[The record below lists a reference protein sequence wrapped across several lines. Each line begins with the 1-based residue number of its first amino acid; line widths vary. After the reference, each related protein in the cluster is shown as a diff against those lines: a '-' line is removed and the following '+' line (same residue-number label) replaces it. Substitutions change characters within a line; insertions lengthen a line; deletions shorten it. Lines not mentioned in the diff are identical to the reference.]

1 MTALGGGSGLEE
13 FGLSEYE
20 SRAYLA
26 LLKHDSLTVSELA
39 YHAQIPRTKAYAV
52 VKTLVRKGL
61 AELLDK
67 KPVRCRALPPEET
80 LENLILLEEKRVKA
94 MKKELA
100 KLKQKYDEVR
110 KPTDFVDYKYH
121 GVGANALATKVSE
134 MIALSRASIRCIIG
148 SWGVR
153 VLGACKEAL
162 LNAKLNDIKVQII
175 RLWSYGEDEHEA
187 DLPLGFD
194 VRVVR
199 YPLGFDVFL
208 FDEHSVLIVEQ
219 VTGRG
224 VLIPSKEVNSVIS
237 AGLFKRLWSISTP
250 LHLLSTILSL
260 KDGEDVL
267 ELLDPD
273 AVNQAFIRAVASTI
287 QDEDLVGLIGLRF
300 IEELE
305 NIMHI
310 SIFKKP
316 LDINLPI
323 LINLL
328 TKSLGEGSLVRF
340 DPLTKLINIE
350 EPDTQ
355 LVIPASVWFFALSG
369 VLKRNETTLQILQNT
384 HHPDNGKHILQA
396 KIAPKMPKT

>member
-1 MTALGGGSGLEE
+1 VTAMGGRSGLEE

-20 SRAYLA
+20 SRAYLT

-80 LENLILLEEKRVKA
+80 LQNLILLEEKRVKA

-100 KLKQKYDEVR
+100 KLKQKYEEVR
-110 KPTDFVDYKYH
+110 KPTDIVDYKYQ
-121 GVGANALATKVSE
+121 GVGANALATKVAE

-153 VLGACKEAL
+153 VLNACKEAL
-162 LNAKLNDIKVQII
+162 LNAKLNDIKIQII
-175 RLWSYGEDEHEA
+175 RLWSYGEDEQGS
-187 DLPLGFD
+187 DFPLGLD

-208 FDEHSVLIVEQ
+208 FDEYSVLIVEQ
-219 VTGRG
+219 VTGKG

-250 LHLLSTILSL
+250 LNTLSTILSL

-273 AVNQAFIRAVASTI
+273 TVNQAFIRAVSSTI
-287 QDEDLVGLIGLRF
+287 QDEELMGVIGLKF

-305 NIMHI
+305 NAMHI
-310 SIFKKP
+310 SLFSKP

-328 TKSLGEGSLVRF
+328 TQSLGEESLVRF

-350 EPDTQ
+350 EPNTQ
-355 LVIPASVWFFALSG
+355 LLMPASVWFFALSG
-369 VLKRNETTLQILQNT
+369 VLKRNGTALQILQNT
-384 HHPDNGKHILQA
+384 HHPDEGKHILQA
-396 KIAPKMPKT
+396 KILAKAPKT

>member
-1 MTALGGGSGLEE
+1 VTAMGGRSGLEE

-26 LLKHDSLTVSELA
+26 LLKHDSLTVSEVA

-80 LENLILLEEKRVKA
+80 LENLLLLEEKRVKA

-100 KLKQKYDEVR
+100 KLKQRYEEVR
-110 KPTDFVDYKYH
+110 KPTDFVDYKYQ

-134 MIALSRASIRCIIG
+134 MIALSRASIRCMIG

-175 RLWSYGEDEHEA
+175 RLWSYGEDEHGG

-199 YPLGFDVFL
+199 YPLGFDIFL

-219 VTGRG
+219 VMGKG

-237 AGLFKRLWSISTP
+237 TGLFKRLWSISTP
-250 LHLLSTILSL
+250 LHTLSTILSL
-260 KDGEDVL
+260 KDGEDAL

-273 AVNQAFIRAVASTI
+273 SVNQAFIRAVASTI
-287 QDEDLVGLIGLRF
+287 QDEELIGLIGLKF

-305 NIMHI
+305 NAMHI
-310 SIFKKP
+310 SIFSKP

-328 TKSLGEGSLVRF
+328 TQSLGEESSVRF

-355 LVIPASVWFFALSG
+355 LIMPASVWFFALNG

-384 HHPDNGKHILQA
+384 RHPDDGKHILQA
-396 KIAPKMPKT
+396 KISAKAPKT

>member
-1 MTALGGGSGLEE
+1 MGGRSGLEE

-26 LLKHDSLTVSELA
+26 LLKQDSLTVSELA

-61 AELLDK
+61 AELLEK

-100 KLKQKYDEVR
+100 KLKQKYEEVR
-110 KPTDFVDYKYH
+110 KPTDFVDYKYQ

-153 VLGACKEAL
+153 VLSACKEAL
-162 LNAKLNDIKVQII
+162 LNAKLNDTKVQII
-175 RLWSYGEDEHEA
+175 RLWSYGEDEREA
-187 DLPLGFD
+187 DLPPGFD

-237 AGLFKRLWSISTP
+237 TGLFKRLWSISTP
-250 LHLLSTILSL
+250 LHILSTILSL

-305 NIMHI
+305 NVMHV
-310 SIFKKP
+310 SIFRKP
-316 LDINLPI
+316 LDVNLPI

-350 EPDTQ
+350 EPDMH

-384 HHPDNGKHILQA
+384 RHPDDGKHILQA
-396 KIAPKMPKT
+396 KIAIKTPKT

>member
-1 MTALGGGSGLEE
+1 VTELGGRSGLEE

-26 LLKHDSLTVSELA
+26 LLKHDSLSVSELA

-52 VKTLVRKGL
+52 IKTLVRKGL

-80 LENLILLEEKRVKA
+80 LENLILIEEKRVKA

-100 KLKQKYDEVR
+100 KLKQRYEEVR
-110 KPTDFVDYKYH
+110 KPTDFVDYKYQ
-121 GVGANALATKVSE
+121 GVGANALSTKVSE
-134 MIALSRASIRCIIG
+134 MIALSRASIKCMIG

-153 VLGACKEAL
+153 VLCACRESL
-162 LNAKLNDIKVQII
+162 LNAKLNDIRVQII
-175 RLWSYGEDEHEA
+175 RLWSYGEDVHDS

-199 YPLGFDVFL
+199 YPLGFDIFL

-224 VLIPSKEVNSVIS
+224 VLIPSKEVNSIIS
-237 AGLFKRLWSISTP
+237 TGLFKRLWSISTP
-250 LHLLSTILSL
+250 INTLSSILSL

-273 AVNQAFIRAVASTI
+273 TVNQAFIRAVASTI
-287 QDEDLVGLIGLRF
+287 QDEDLVGLIGQRF

-305 NIMHI
+305 NVMHTP
-310 SIFKKP
+310 IFSKP
-316 LDINLPI
+316 IDINLPI

-328 TKSLGEGSLVRF
+328 THSLGEESSVRF

-350 EPDTQ
+350 EPDTH
-355 LVIPASVWFFALSG
+355 LAMPASVWFFALGG
-369 VLKRNETTLQILQNT
+369 VLKRNEVALQILQNT
-384 HHPDNGKHILQA
+384 RHPDDGKHILQA
-396 KIAPKMPKT
+396 KISAKSLKT

>member
-1 MTALGGGSGLEE
+1 MTSRSGLEE

-26 LLKHDSLTVSELA
+26 LLKHDPLTVSELA
-39 YHAQIPRTKAYAV
+39 YYAQIPRTKAYAV

-61 AELLDK
+61 AELIDK

-80 LENLILLEEKRVKA
+80 LENLILLEEKRLKA

-100 KLKQKYDEVR
+100 KLKQKYEEVR
-110 KPTDFVDYKYH
+110 KPTDLVDYKYQ
-121 GVGANALATKVSE
+121 GVGANSLATKVSE
-134 MIALSRASIRCIIG
+134 MITLSRASIRCIIG

-153 VLGACKEAL
+153 LLGACKEAL
-162 LNAKLNDIKVQII
+162 LNAKLNDIRIQII
-175 RLWSYGEDEHEA
+175 RLWSYGEDEHESA
-187 DLPLGFD
+187 LPLGLD
-194 VRVVR
+194 IRVVR

-219 VTGRG
+219 VTGKG
-224 VLIPSKEVNSVIS
+224 VLIPSREVNSVIS
-237 AGLFKRLWSISTP
+237 TGLFKRLWSISTP
-250 LHLLSTILSL
+250 LHILSTILSL

-273 AVNQAFIRAVASTI
+273 TVNQAFIRAVASTI
-287 QDEDLVGLIGLRF
+287 QNEELVEMIGVRF

-305 NIMHI
+305 NAMHI
-310 SIFKKP
+310 SIFSKP

-328 TKSLGEGSLVRF
+328 TQSLGEESSVRF

-355 LVIPASVWFFALSG
+355 LIVPASVWFFALSG

-396 KIAPKMPKT
+396 KIATKIPKT

>member
-1 MTALGGGSGLEE
+1 MTTMGGRAGLEE

-26 LLKHDSLTVSELA
+26 LLKQDSLTVSELA
-39 YHAQIPRTKAYAV
+39 YHAQIPRTKAYSV
-52 VKTLVRKGL
+52 IKTLVRKGL
-61 AELLDK
+61 VEVLDK

-80 LENLILLEEKRVKA
+80 LENLILLEEKRLKA
-94 MKKELA
+94 MKKELT
-100 KLKQKYDEVR
+100 KLKQKYEEVR
-110 KPTDFVDYKYH
+110 KPTDYVDYKYQ
-121 GVGANALATKVSE
+121 GVGANALASKVSE
-134 MIALSRASIRCIIG
+134 MIALCRASIKCLIG

-153 VLGACKEAL
+153 VLSACKEAL

-175 RLWSYGEDEHEA
+175 RLWSYGEDEHQS
-187 DLPLGFD
+187 DLPLGLD

-199 YPLGFDVFL
+199 YPLGFDIFL

-224 VLIPSKEVNSVIS
+224 VLIPSKEVNTVIS

-250 LHLLSTILSL
+250 LNSLSTILSL

-273 AVNQAFIRAVASTI
+273 TLNQAFIKAVASTI
-287 QDEDLVGLIGLRF
+287 QDENLVELIGLKF

-305 NIMHI
+305 NAMHI
-310 SIFKKP
+310 SIFNKP
-316 LDINLPI
+316 LEVNLPI

-328 TKSLGEGSLVRF
+328 TQSLGEESSVRF

-350 EPDTQ
+350 EPEAH
-355 LVIPASVWFFALSG
+355 LVMPASVWFFALSG

-384 HHPDNGKHILQA
+384 HHPDDGKHILQA
-396 KIAPKMPKT
+396 KILGKSPKT

>member
-355 LVIPASVWFFALSG
+355 LVIPASVWFFALGG

-396 KIAPKMPKT
+396 KIATKMPKT

>member
-1 MTALGGGSGLEE
+1 VTAMDGRLGLEE

-26 LLKHDSLTVSELA
+26 LLKHDTLTISELA

-52 VKTLVRKGL
+52 VKTLVKKGL
-61 AELLDK
+61 VELLDK

-80 LENLILLEEKRVKA
+80 LQNLILAEEKRVKA
-94 MKKELA
+94 MKKELV
-100 KLKQKYDEVR
+100 KLKQKYEEVR
-110 KPTDFVDYKYH
+110 KPAEIVDYKYQ

-153 VLGACKEAL
+153 ILSACREAL
-162 LNAKLNDIKVQII
+162 LNAKLSDIKVQII
-175 RLWSYGEDEHEA
+175 RLWSYGEDEQGS

-219 VTGRG
+219 ATGKG

-237 AGLFKRLWSISTP
+237 TGLFKRLWSISTP
-250 LHLLSTILSL
+250 LRALSTILSL

-267 ELLDPD
+267 GLLDPD
-273 AVNQAFIRAVASTI
+273 TVNLAFIRAVASAI
-287 QDEDLVGLIGLRF
+287 QDEELLGVIGLKF

-305 NIMHI
+305 NVMHI
-310 SIFKKP
+310 SLFSKP

-328 TKSLGEGSLVRF
+328 TQSLGEESSVRF

-350 EPDTQ
+350 ALDTH
-355 LVIPASVWFFALSG
+355 LILPASVWFFALSG
-369 VLKRNETTLQILQNT
+369 VLKRNEATLQILQNT
-384 HHPDNGKHILQA
+384 HHPDEGKHILQA
-396 KIAPKMPKT
+396 KILAKAPKT